1 MSKNRGGTESLKRKI
16 NALNILK
23 DQLPTILA
31 NDMVNFFKKSFRKQ
45 GWDDGNFQKWQARKG
60 EITGGIAQVSKKSAG
75 GRAVL
80 VKTGDL
86 VNSLEIESANWKRI
100 RIKSDLPYSAIHNE
114 GKQGLAWGK
123 HSFKMPKRKF
133 MGNSR
138 TLTNQLK
145 EKMEKKMNIVFRK

>member
-16 NALNILK
+16 NALNALK
-23 DQLPTILA
+23 DELPTILA

-45 GWDDGNFQKWQARKG
+45 GWDDGGTQPWSPRKK
-60 EITGGIAQVSKKSAG
+60 QDS
-75 GRAVL
+75 GRAIL

-86 VNSLEIESANWKRI
+86 SQSPEVESANWKRI

>member
-16 NALNILK
+16 NALNALK
-23 DQLPTILA
+23 DELPTILA
-31 NDMVNFFKKSFRKQ
+31 NDMTNFFKKSFRKQ
-45 GWDDGNFQKWQARKG
+45 GWDNGGTQPWSPRKKQDSG
-60 EITGGIAQVSKKSAG
+60 RGI
-75 GRAVL
+75 L
-80 VKTGDL
+80 VKTGAL
-86 VNSLEIESANWKRI
+86 VSSIEVESANWKRI
-100 RIKSDLPYSAIHNE
+100 RIKSDLAYSAIHNE